1 MPNLNTSAYGGQEE
15 KASSPLFTPVEL
27 QTKLDRLS
35 EVNRLLKRKIFDFYT
50 IFEISRQLNSTLD
63 LNELLENILSAC
75 LSQLSPKW
83 VMIFCQKEPKDKK
96 LSLVKS
102 AGENLSTESES
113 TSGQEVKITLD
124 LNPHFIS
131 FLKESNRPLF
141 FDEIER
147 ESGFNAW
154 EKRKWSRYKR
164 FGAELLVPLVLKEKL
179 IGILLLSRKISDSLY
194 FENDLEF
201 LDLLSNQAAV
211 AVENALLYQ
220 SEKNIN
226 CELRKTQRQL
236 IQTEKLAALGKL
248 SASIAHEIN
257 NPLGIIKNYLE
268 ILSRRLS
275 AEGGKEKKAQ
285 KDLQII
291 KEEIDRIAKILYQL
305 LEFHRPR
312 LKKPISVDLVSLLTH
327 TINLVEK
334 QFKNKNITFIKSF
347 PDKISPVNGYPDE
360 LKQVFLNL
368 LLNSKDFM
376 HRGGEISVSLSEKE
390 GEIEIEFSD
399 TGCGIPPKNKS
410 KIFEP
415 FFTTKL
421 DGKGLGLGLWVCY
434 GIIERHRGTITLE
447 KKDGRG
453 TAFLIRLPISPEVD
467 PAKRLTTN
475 LQ

>member
-1 MPNLNTSAYGGQEE
+1 MPNLEIQQE
-15 KASSPLFTPVEL
+15 KTSSPVFLPTEV
-27 QTKLDRLS
+27 QTILDRLS

-83 VMIFCQKEPKDKK
+83 VMIFCQKESKDKK
-96 LSLVKS
+96 LSLVRSTGEICS
-102 AGENLSTESES
+102 AEGVS
-113 TSGQEVKITLD
+113 TSAQEAKITLD
-124 LNPHFIS
+124 LNPCFIS
-131 FLKESNRPLF
+131 LLKESNRPLF
-141 FDEIER
+141 LDEIEK

-154 EKRKWSRYKR
+154 EKRKWIRLKR

-179 IGILLLSRKISDSLY
+179 IGILLLSKKISDSLY

-211 AVENALLYQ
+211 AVESALLYQ
-220 SEKNIN
+220 SEKNAN
-226 CELRKTQRQL
+226 WELRKTQKQL

-268 ILSRRLS
+268 ILSRKLKGRS
-275 AEGGKEKKAQ
+275 TQ
-285 KDLQII
+285 KDMQII

-334 QFKNKNITFIKSF
+334 QFKNKDILLVKNF
-347 PDKISPVNGYPDE
+347 PDKIPEVNGYPEE

-376 HRGGEISVSLSEKE
+376 PRGGEISISLSEKE
-390 GEIEIEFSD
+390 KEIEIEFSD
-399 TGCGIPPKNKS
+399 TGCGIPRRNKNR
-410 KIFEP
+410 IFEP
-415 FFTTKL
+415 FFTTKA
-421 DGKGLGLGLWVCY
+421 DGKGLGLGLWICY
-434 GIIERHRGTITLE
+434 GIIERHQGSITLE
-447 KKDGRG
+447 KKEGG
-453 TAFLIRLPISPEVD
+453 GATFLVRLPISLK
-467 PAKRLTTN
+467 ALSHW
-475 LQ
+475 QG

>member
-1 MPNLNTSAYGGQEE
+1 MPNLEIQQE
-15 KASSPLFTPVEL
+15 KTSSPVFLPTEV
-27 QTKLDRLS
+27 QTILDRLS

-83 VMIFCQKEPKDKK
+83 VMVFCQKESKDKK
-96 LSLVKS
+96 LSLVRSKGEICS
-102 AGENLSTESES
+102 AEGVRLGQ
-113 TSGQEVKITLD
+113 TSAQEAKMTLD
-124 LNPHFIS
+124 LNPCFIS
-131 FLKESNRPLF
+131 LLKESNRPLF
-141 FDEIER
+141 VDDIEK
-147 ESGFNAW
+147 ESGFSAW
-154 EKRKWSRYKR
+154 EKRKWSRLKR
-164 FGAELLVPLVLKEKL
+164 FGAELLVPLVLKEEL
-179 IGILLLSRKISDSLY
+179 IGVLLLAKKISDSLY

-201 LDLLSNQAAV
+201 LELLSNQAAV

-220 SEKNIN
+220 SEKNAN
-226 CELRKTQRQL
+226 YELRKTQKQL

-268 ILSRRLS
+268 ILSRKLKGRS
-275 AEGGKEKKAQ
+275 TQ
-285 KDLQII
+285 KDIQII

-334 QFKNKNITFIKSF
+334 QFKNKNIFLVENF
-347 PDKISPVNGYPDE
+347 PDKVSEIYGHPEE

-376 HRGGEISVSLSEKE
+376 PRGGEISVSLSENE

-399 TGCGIPPKNKS
+399 TGSGIPHKNKN

-415 FFTTKL
+415 FFTTKA

-434 GIIERHRGTITLE
+434 GIIERHQGSITSE
-447 KKDGRG
+447 KKEGRG
-453 TAFLIRLPISPEVD
+453 ATFLIRLPISL
-467 PAKRLTTN
+467 KTLSRWSG
-475 LQ
+475 